1 MQYQYK
7 RTIYVYWLP
16 EHDQLMGLEFP
27 SVDPDRV
34 FVGSG
39 EIDIALPDA
48 EKLIALAKA
57 DKRTRIKNQIAILR
71 AELGTLSDGGDE

>member
-1 MQYQYK
+1 MQYK

-16 EHDQLMGLEFP
+16 EHDELMGLEFP
-27 SVDPDRV
+27 SGNPENV

-48 EKLIALAKA
+48 EKLIALAEA
-57 DKRTRIKNQIAILR
+57 DKRARIKHQITRLQ